1 MRLKLTDH
9 AYIPTQ
15 LADTGD
21 LPFFFG
27 LTVVG
32 ALPRFAASVFANRSF
47 ALRCWGV
54 CACYNVNSYSYEH
67 CTCAY
72 HDGVD

>member
-1 MRLKLTDH
+1 MRPKLTDS

-21 LPFFFG
+21 FPFFFG
-27 LTVVG
+27 LNVVG

-54 CACYNVNSYSYEH
+54 CA
-67 CTCAY
+67 
-72 HDGVD
+72 